1 MNDPKIAFDRKKL
14 LLSLEKI
21 LPVRNLKE
29 PGATIVRYK
38 TILTSI
44 KEIGVIEPLVVYP
57 QKGKGGCYLIMDGH
71 LRYYALRELGIK
83 EVECLISTEDESF
96 TYNARISR
104 LSPVQE
110 HRMVVKAVNN
120 GVPIERI
127 ASALNLNVADI
138 RTRMNLLDG
147 IHADAVE
154 LLKDK
159 EISAPA
165 LRLLRHVTA
174 VRQIEIAETLV
185 NTNNYTKSYV
195 EALLLT
201 SKDHLVRPQKKL
213 RPKTSPEDIARLEH
227 EMEALQNDFKQIDES
242 YAQNVLCLTVIRGY
256 VKKLLE
262 NGKTVRFLS
271 SKQGD
276 ILGEFERIAATESL

>member
-96 TYNARISR
+96 TYNARIS
-104 LSPVQE
+104 LFVSG
-110 HRMVVKAVNN
+110 A
-120 GVPIERI
+120 G
-127 ASALNLNVADI
+127 
-138 RTRMNLLDG
+138 
-147 IHADAVE
+147 
-154 LLKDK
+154 
-159 EISAPA
+159 
-165 LRLLRHVTA
+165 
-174 VRQIEIAETLV
+174 
-185 NTNNYTKSYV
+185 
-195 EALLLT
+195 T
-201 SKDHLVRPQKKL
+201 SH
-213 RPKTSPEDIARLEH
+213 
-227 EMEALQNDFKQIDES
+227 
-242 YAQNVLCLTVIRGY
+242 G
-256 VKKLLE
+256 
-262 NGKTVRFLS
+262 G
-271 SKQGD
+271 QG
-276 ILGEFERIAATESL
+276 GE